1 MRRPLFKP
9 ITEYFNFLNE
19 LLHELT
25 TKRIDYWE
33 NLERTMNQTELFQ
46 LLAQQAIETPSWGY
60 GNSGTRFKTFS
71 APGAARTIWEK
82 VDDAAEVH
90 RLTGIA
96 PSIALH
102 IPWDKVSD
110 FSELSHYA
118 RSKGISIGAINP
130 NVFQNDEYKLGSIAN
145 PDEAVRERALSHLL
159 ECVEIMA
166 QTGSKD
172 LSLWFADGTN
182 YAGQDDL
189 RERKRRVRQALQVV
203 HDSLPDGK
211 RMLLEY
217 KFFEPAFYFT
227 DIFDWGIALSHC
239 HALGPRAKVLVDLGH
254 HAQSVNIEAIVATLL
269 DEEKLGGFHFNAR
282 RYADDDL
289 IVGST
294 NPYELFCIYSELVQ
308 ATGAADQGVSV
319 GAKEVAYMID
329 QSHNIEPK
337 LEAMV
342 QSVLNCQEAYA
353 KALMVDYEALH
364 AAQKNG
370 DVLGA
375 HRILNAGFQ
384 TDVRPLLAE
393 FRRSQGLPIDP
404 IHALREGEYFSG
416 VVRERGVA
424 EAGGGYPSE

>member
-1 MRRPLFKP
+1 
-9 ITEYFNFLNE
+9 
-19 LLHELT
+19 
-25 TKRIDYWE
+25 
-33 NLERTMNQTELFQ
+33 MNQTELFQ

-166 QTGSKD
+166 QTGSRD

-227 DIFDWGIALSHC
+227 DICDWGIALSHC
-239 HALGPRAKVLVDLGH
+239 HALGPRAKV
-254 HAQSVNIEAIVATLL
+254 
-269 DEEKLGGFHFNAR
+269 GGFHFNAR

-308 ATGAADQGVSV
+308 ATRAADQGVSV

-353 KALMVDYEALH
+353 KALMVDYDALH

-393 FRRSQGLPIDP
+393 FRRLHGLPIDP

-416 VVRERGVA
+416 VVRDRGVA